1 MDEKKVYKIGLWPMI
16 LIILDVILIIT
27 VIIMGM
33 IIHPKTALIAKN
45 AAAAKEVTP
54 IQVDETRK
62 EDEKIAEEKVITNTN
77 STAEPKPKKNDTKN
91 TTTNTANTTKEK
103 DNSTEQYT
111 AKTVENRPYIYDAQY
126 TPDGLKTSSYLADDG
141 VNYKVSDIVVPYVNM
156 VSSDAT
162 KMNTEIETLY
172 RKWVEE
178 FRICSQN
185 LNSYIKVNYTT
196 YITSNIYSICITV
209 QRSNEQVTSEEYFA
223 YNFDIISGTQ
233 LDYGQVCYI
242 AGISDAGECVQKRIA
257 TIEEYNSYYL
267 VPSRTVSQEEVDA
280 RKAEIETYKS
290 EIYTHYQEDILN
302 NQLVY
307 FLDNNLKLNIAIKM
321 KLPDN
326 EIMHTKVVIVE
337 S

>member
-16 LIILDVILIIT
+16 LIILDIALIAT
-27 VIIMGM
+27 VIVMGM
-33 IIHPKTALIAKN
+33 IIHHKNEIIAKKDV
-45 AAAAKEVTP
+45 ATKEANPTD
-54 IQVDETRK
+54 VDESVN
-62 EDEKIAEEKVITNTN
+62 EEEITNTN
-77 STAEPKPKKNDTKN
+77 SVTEPEQKKNHAENKIANMTNTTNNTAENDS
-91 TTTNTANTTKEK
+91 
-103 DNSTEQYT
+103 STEQNT
-111 AKTVENRPYIYDAQY
+111 AKTVANRPYIYDAQY
-126 TPDGLKTSSYLADDG
+126 TPDGLKANSYLADDG
-141 VNYKVSDIVVPYVNM
+141 VTYKVSDIVVPYVNM

-209 QRSNEQVTSEEYFA
+209 QRSNERVTSEEYFA

-242 AGISDAGECVQKRIA
+242 AGINDAGECVQKRIE
-257 TIEEYNSYYL
+257 TIEEYDSYYL
-267 VPSRTVSQEEVDA
+267 VPSRTVSQEEADA

-326 EIMHTKVVIVE
+326 EIMFTKVVIVE